1 MDQMN
6 ATAVG
11 ILLSLLYIRD
21 VTICFLPE
29 HPRFMK
35 KILLFAAAL
44 GALTLGMRAQTVI
57 YSEGFESFN
66 AGDYVG
72 TSPIW
77 TTWTAGQEGT
87 SADAQVTTDF
97 AQEGTKSLHIYQEA
111 AAGGPMDV
119 VMLAGLSE
127 GTYDCSFWMYVPS
140 GASGYYNF
148 QEDMT
153 PGVGWAFEA
162 TFGSDGSIAVVK
174 DAAEVATGTF
184 PFDTWFQMHHVM
196 DLDGDAITMLINNP
210 EMGSFVFDSPFG
222 GINFFGF
229 GDGVALGSYYVDGV
243 AIIDGVP
250 SSIGET
256 PAAAPV
262 RPTLSY
268 YPNPARDAIF
278 LKSNTAE
285 GTVRIRTLNGQLAH
299 EQRMTGLDRGQRVSF
314 NLPSGIYFV
323 ELTAGGQRIMQRLI
337 VEH

>member
-1 MDQMN
+1 
-6 ATAVG
+6 
-11 ILLSLLYIRD
+11 
-21 VTICFLPE
+21 
-29 HPRFMK
+29 MK
-35 KILLFAAAL
+35 KPLLLAAAL
-44 GALTLGMRAQTVI
+44 GALTLGLQAQAVI

-66 AGDYVG
+66 VGDYVG
-72 TSPIW
+72 SSPIW

-87 SADAQVTTDF
+87 TADAQVSADF
-97 AQEGTKSLHIYQEA
+97 AQEGTKSLHIYQTA

-119 VMLAGLSE
+119 VMLAGLTE
-127 GTYDCSFWMYVPS
+127 GAYDCSFWMYVPS

-153 PGVGWAFEA
+153 PGIGWAFEA
-162 TFGSDGSIAVVK
+162 TFGSDGAISVVK

-196 DLDGDAITMLINNP
+196 DMDGDAITMRINSTD
-210 EMGSFVFDSPFG
+210 MGSFVFDSSFG

-243 AIIDGVP
+243 SIAEGVP
-250 SSIGET
+250 SSIGDS

-262 RPTLSY
+262 RPTLSF
-268 YPNPARDAIF
+268 YPNPARDAIV

-299 EQRMTGLDRGQRVSF
+299 EQRMTGLDRGQRVNF
-314 NLPSGIYFV
+314 NLPSGVYFV
-323 ELTAGGQRIMQRLI
+323 ELTTGGQRIMQRLI